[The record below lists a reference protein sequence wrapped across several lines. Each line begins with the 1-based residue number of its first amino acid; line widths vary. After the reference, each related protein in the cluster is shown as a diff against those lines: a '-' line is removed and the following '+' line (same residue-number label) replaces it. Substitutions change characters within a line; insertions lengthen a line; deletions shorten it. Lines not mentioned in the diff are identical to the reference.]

1 MGVAEQECGQ
11 IREMWYIY
19 ITEHDTYIYTL
30 LIREMRRTQKV
41 LIKKQDKKRGPA
53 MNLQN

>member
-19 ITEHDTYIYTL
+19 IAEHDTYIYIADPWNATYT
-30 LIREMRRTQKV
+30 ESADT
-41 LIKKQDKKRGPA
+41 G
-53 MNLQN
+53 